1 MKITDLVQ
9 VDGIDASFEASS
21 KKQLFQKLAEYV
33 SKHYNI
39 EETSIFDALLERERL
54 GATGIGGG
62 VAIPH
67 GKIAGIGKP
76 YGFFAKLKAPIDFE
90 STDDKP
96 VDLVFLLLAPDD
108 AGAAH
113 LKALACISK
122 ILRNV
127 AAIKKIRAATSA
139 REIMDT
145 MVEADS

>member
-9 VDGIDASFEASS
+9 VDSIDASFETSS
-21 KKQLFQKLAEYV
+21 KKQLFQKLAGYV
-33 SKHYNI
+33 SKYYNI

-96 VDLVFLLLAPDD
+96 VDLVFLLLAPED
-108 AGAAH
+108 AGADH

-122 ILRNV
+122 ILRNT
-127 AAIKKIRAATSA
+127 AAIKKIRAAASA
-139 REIMDT
+139 REIMDI
-145 MVEADS
+145 MVEADN